1 VAEIIAETGRLIL
14 RTWTESDRADYARH
28 LNTEAVTRHVGG
40 LQTEDEMAAAFDR
53 IDGYQRDFG
62 HTFWAVERKSDG
74 AFLGFCGLKRANV
87 PGATVHDE
95 VEIGWRLREDAWG
108 QDFAREAAEAALG
121 WAWANLEV
129 PRIVSFTVPA
139 NRASWGLMERLG
151 MTRRQDLDF
160 AHPAFASDHP
170 LSAHITYV
178 IDRPAGR

>member
-1 VAEIIAETGRLIL
+1 MAELIAETSRLRL
-14 RTWTESDRADYARH
+14 RTWDHADRADYARH

-62 HTFWAVERKSDG
+62 HTFWAIERKSDG

-87 PGATVHDE
+87 PGATVHDD

-108 QDFAREAAEAALG
+108 QGFAREAAEAALE

-129 PRIVSFTVPA
+129 PRIVSFTIPA

-160 AHPAFASDHP
+160 AHPDFAADHP
-170 LSAHITYV
+170 LSAHIVYV
-178 IDRPAGR
+178 LERPRGR